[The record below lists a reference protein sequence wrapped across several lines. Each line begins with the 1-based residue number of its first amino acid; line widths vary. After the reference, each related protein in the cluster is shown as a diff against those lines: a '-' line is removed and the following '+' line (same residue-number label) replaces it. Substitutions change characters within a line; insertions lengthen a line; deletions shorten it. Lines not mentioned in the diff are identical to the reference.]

1 MALKCAPLILS
12 LSSHIEDGGEK
23 REGGRDRLHRPAL
36 EHLHI
41 LAKELTALRA
51 QFWL

>member
-1 MALKCAPLILS
+1 MVVRK
-12 LSSHIEDGGEK
+12 
-23 REGGRDRLHRPAL
+23 GRVEERLHRPAL
-36 EHLHI
+36 EHLHS